1 MLQYLITK
9 ETPASLSK
17 FLTKFSESP
26 DFDNSFH
33 YRSVIGKLNYLERC
47 TRPDIAYA
55 THQCAR
61 FTECPKEEHGKAVRW
76 LARYLKG
83 TIDQGI
89 IMHPDDSV
97 DLQLFVDADFSGNWS
112 RAESMDRDSA
122 RSRHG
127 YVIMYNGC
135 PILWKSQMQT
145 EIALSS
151 TESEYIGISSGLRD
165 VIPIMCTLKEMKAHG
180 FPIGKVDSDVFCRV
194 FEDNSGAL
202 EMAKVH
208 KYRPRTKHMNVK
220 YHHFRDYVTRGEVTL
235 HAIGTV
241 AQPADML
248 TKPLNYAGLSRHRKT
263 IMGW

>member
-1 MLQYLITK
+1 
-9 ETPASLSK
+9 
-17 FLTKFSESP
+17 
-26 DFDNSFH
+26 
-33 YRSVIGKLNYLERC
+33 
-47 TRPDIAYA
+47 
-55 THQCAR
+55 
-61 FTECPKEEHGKAVRW
+61 
-76 LARYLKG
+76 
-83 TIDQGI
+83 
-89 IMHPDDSV
+89 MHPNASV

-112 RAESMDRDSA
+112 RAESTDRDTA

-127 YVIMYNGC
+127 YIILYNGC
-135 PILWKSQMQT
+135 PLLWKSQMQT

-165 VIPIMCTLKEMKAHG
+165 VIPIMRTLTEMKERG
-180 FPIGKVDSDVFCRV
+180 FPIGRVDSDVFCRV

-235 HAIGTV
+235 HAINTNS
-241 AQPADML
+241 QPADML
-248 TKPLNYAGLSRHRKT
+248 TKPLSYANLSRHRKT